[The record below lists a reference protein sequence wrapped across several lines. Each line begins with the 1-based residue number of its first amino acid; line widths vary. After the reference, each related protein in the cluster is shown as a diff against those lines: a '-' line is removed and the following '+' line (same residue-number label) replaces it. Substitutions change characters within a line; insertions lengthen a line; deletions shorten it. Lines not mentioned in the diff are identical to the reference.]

1 MRHQSLRACL
11 ALACVGAAVPLIVPV
26 AASQVVASSQVS
38 LLVTVLAPKAPV
50 TDLTAKD
57 FNVRDGGQIVEVTAA
72 DHTTTPL
79 SIELIVENTQ
89 PPMGVTPPTRD
100 LRTSLQ
106 AFVKTIRAGSPDVQI
121 GMFTDAGASVPAVN
135 VGAPA
140 ADLDKAIDHLA
151 PSPQTAGVLLESLVD
166 ASHALAKVP
175 APRRAIV
182 TVDFAAP
189 DPTSDTVLQ
198 SIESAVFQSG
208 ATLWSVSV
216 SGTTAET
223 PSRDAVLNALT
234 VASGGHREAIVGS
247 TGLQSQLK
255 TIANSLMSQY
265 TLRFARPAGDLKA
278 LKIETPKGKA
288 LVSSFMQ

>member
-1 MRHQSLRACL
+1 MRSHSLYLSL
-11 ALACVGAAVPLIVPV
+11 ALACVLSAMSILHTAA
-26 AASQVVASSQVS
+26 QVVAGPQAVFVS
-38 LLVTVLAPKAPV
+38 VLAPAKAPV

-57 FNVRDGGQIVEVTAA
+57 FKVQNGSQTVEVASA
-72 DHTTTPL
+72 EHATTPL

-106 AFVKTIRAGSPDVQI
+106 SFVKAIRAGNPDAQI
-121 GMFTDAGASVPAVN
+121 GMFTDAGASVPAVA
-135 VGAPA
+135 VSASA

-166 ASHALAKVP
+166 ASRALQKVS

-182 TVDFAAP
+182 TVDFASP

-198 SIESAVFQSG
+198 TIESAVFQSG

-216 SGTTAET
+216 SGTTPET

-234 VASGGHREAIVGS
+234 KATGGQRETIVGS
-247 TGLQSQLK
+247 TGLQNQLK
-255 TIANSLMSQY
+255 VIANSLLSQY
-265 TLRFARPAGDLKA
+265 RLQLARPAADVKA
-278 LKIETPKGKA
+278 LKIVTPKGKA
-288 LVSSFMQ
+288 LVSSFVQ